1 MRDDVSRPAGRV
13 REYLRVK
20 LTDTEHDEISAQ
32 LYPQQG
38 SGVMSSVSWADGLAE
53 QEVDQAINR
62 GDWMKVYPF
71 AS

>member
-1 MRDDVSRPAGRV
+1 
-13 REYLRVK
+13 
-20 LTDTEHDEISAQ
+20 
-32 LYPQQG
+32 
-38 SGVMSSVSWADGLAE
+38 MSSVSWADGLAE